1 MPFHHLRHR
10 TLKVERRPTLRP
22 DQHSSRQR
30 KAETE
35 SIVTSSA
42 KTSKQSRGKRRQKEG
57 GGRKE
62 EAGGR
67 GKKRSQRNDPVP
79 RTFFPWPRRSTAFQR
94 ASTVRNGRPSAGH
107 GLFDFLSLLAAFLR
121 TSSSLSA
128 SRGYVSLWPQQIRA
142 PAASD
147 ICSPDG
153 SIPTHRSLLAAGR
166 NKTAPEPP
174 SSRNDKTQK
183 KTRRTRAKPTMET
196 SLTE

>member
-1 MPFHHLRHR
+1 MEKEGR
-10 TLKVERRPTLRP
+10 K
-22 DQHSSRQR
+22 
-30 KAETE
+30 KAEE
-35 SIVTSSA
+35 
-42 KTSKQSRGKRRQKEG
+42 
-57 GGRKE
+57 GRKKRAAE
-62 EAGGR
+62 ERKGANAMILCLGL
-67 GKKRSQRNDPVP
+67 
-79 RTFFPWPRRSTAFQR
+79 FFPWPRRSTAFQR

-183 KTRRTRAKPTMET
+183 KTGEQEPSQQWKQA
-196 SLTE
+196 